1 MKWLIDATANRMV
14 LNVLLCVLTRS
25 AIDQQPVPASPPESD
40 ANQAVVR
47 VVRDPHTGVN
57 WLLERTPDRPG
68 GPGRMIPA
76 TLEQLKLIRSADAG
90 NPNKSAGVIVQ
101 PPVIRAGDRIIV
113 EERTAVVEARLA
125 AIALGPAKNG
135 ALFNVRLAIGGKVLR
150 ATALGPGRAAI
161 AEDQGISR

>member
-1 MKWLIDATANRMV
+1 MKWLLVATADRMV

-25 AIDQQPVPASPPESD
+25 AIAQQPAPAPPPESD
-40 ANQAVVR
+40 AKQAAIR
-47 VVRDPHTGVN
+47 VVHDPHTGVN

-76 TLEQLKLIRSADAG
+76 TLEQLKLIRSADTG
-90 NPNKSAGVIVQ
+90 NPNRTAGVIVQ

-135 ALFNVRLAIGGKVLR
+135 APFNARLAIGGKVLR
-150 ATALGPGRAAI
+150 VTALGPGRAAI